1 MSLESGA
8 HIQSAHESLMKQ
20 LKSINLFDETISCV
34 QLDLAVSRAQVNQR
48 LQQYL
53 AQLEAL
59 EKLRPD
65 EFKQEATRPRIEALE
80 KQLNDLKRHQT
91 EIVELSF
98 KNMFEMST
106 MIAREKESLQML
118 TEKEA
123 KIKALEERI
132 AASPK

>member
-8 HIQSAHESLMKQ
+8 HIQSAHESLAKQ

-48 LQQYL
+48 LQHCL

-65 EFKQEATRPRIEALE
+65 EFKQESTRPRIEALE
-80 KQLNDLKRHQT
+80 KQLNDLKRH
-91 EIVELSF
+91 
-98 KNMFEMST
+98 
-106 MIAREKESLQML
+106 
-118 TEKEA
+118 
-123 KIKALEERI
+123 
-132 AASPK
+132 